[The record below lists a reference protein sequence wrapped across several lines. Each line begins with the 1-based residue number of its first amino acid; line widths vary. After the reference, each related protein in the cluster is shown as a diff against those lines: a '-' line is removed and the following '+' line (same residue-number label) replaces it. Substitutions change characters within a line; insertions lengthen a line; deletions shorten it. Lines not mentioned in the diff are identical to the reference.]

1 MILLIR
7 QYSCFGLDIAN
18 LVNFG
23 TKYYLKT
30 QISKSF
36 MGSSTAQSLSI
47 SINFHWGPRMER
59 SEERGEGMGIEVLSM
74 GPLE

>member
-1 MILLIR
+1 
-7 QYSCFGLDIAN
+7 
-18 LVNFG
+18 
-23 TKYYLKT
+23 
-30 QISKSF
+30 